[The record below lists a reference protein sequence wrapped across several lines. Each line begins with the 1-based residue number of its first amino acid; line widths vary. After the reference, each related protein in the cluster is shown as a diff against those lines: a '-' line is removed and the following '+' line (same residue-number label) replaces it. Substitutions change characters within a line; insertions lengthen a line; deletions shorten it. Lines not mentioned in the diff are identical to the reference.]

1 MWQWLSDNR
10 EQVDRYVA
18 KWCVFQAQVTVLAP
32 TILVK
37 SVGKLSFRLKWMNS
51 EWLLTL
57 IVSKRLSEYQL
68 IIIVIIV
75 HILVLRSESHSVFV
89 VYSCLRQLLIS
100 HITVAK

>member
-37 SVGKLSFRLKWMNS
+37 SVGKLSYRLKWMNS
-51 EWLLTL
+51 DWLLTL
-57 IVSKRLSEYQL
+57 IVSKRLSAYQL
-68 IIIVIIV
+68 IIIV
-75 HILVLRSESHSVFV
+75 HILVLRLEFHTVFV
-89 VYSCLRQLLIS
+89 VYSCLRKLLS
-100 HITVAK
+100 RT